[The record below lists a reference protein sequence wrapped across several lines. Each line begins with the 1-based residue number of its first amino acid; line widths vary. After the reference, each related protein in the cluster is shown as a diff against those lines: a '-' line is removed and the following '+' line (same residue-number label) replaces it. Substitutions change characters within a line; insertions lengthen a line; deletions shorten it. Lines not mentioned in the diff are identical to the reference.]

1 MRMHNQKVT
10 PRRSTAAAVLA
21 ACTLL
26 ATWPGASASAATMIP
41 AGSEKISN
49 ERTVTR
55 FAHASARGFIRSA
68 PAVAARARA
77 RIKLDTELGLPNSYV
92 VLRRWVDPA
101 DGREWFLVRIP
112 QRPNGKVGWL
122 QSDRLGPLQLT
133 RKRLVVNRR
142 ALRATLYK
150 DGRRIFRAP
159 VGIGKPRT
167 PTPAGRYWIRERLKL
182 RGRDG
187 LYGALAFGTSA
198 YSTLSDWPKGGVVG
212 IHGTNQPG
220 LIPGRPSH
228 GCIRMKNP
236 DILRLGR
243 LIRVGVPVLIR

>member
-10 PRRSTAAAVLA
+10 PRRSTVTAVLA
-21 ACTLL
+21 AGLVL
-26 ATWPGASASAATMIP
+26 GAWPGASASAATVIP
-41 AGSEKISN
+41 AEAEKISN

-55 FAHASARGFIRSA
+55 FAHASARGFIRRAPSVSA
-68 PAVAARARA
+68 KAVA
-77 RIKLDTELGLPNSYV
+77 RIKLDTELGFPNSYL
-92 VLRRWVDPA
+92 VLRRWTDPA
-101 DGREWFLVRIP
+101 DGTEWLLVRIP

-122 QSDRLGPLQLT
+122 QRDRLGPLQVT
-133 RKRLVVNRR
+133 RNRIVVNRR
-142 ALRATLYK
+142 ALRLTLYR

-159 VGIGKPRT
+159 IGIGAPGT
-167 PTPAGRYWIRERLKL
+167 PTPAGRYWIRERLTL
-182 RGRDG
+182 RGRGG

-228 GCIRMKNP
+228 GCIRMKNRH
-236 DILRLGR
+236 ILRLGE
-243 LIRVGVPVLIR
+243 LIRVGTPVRIR